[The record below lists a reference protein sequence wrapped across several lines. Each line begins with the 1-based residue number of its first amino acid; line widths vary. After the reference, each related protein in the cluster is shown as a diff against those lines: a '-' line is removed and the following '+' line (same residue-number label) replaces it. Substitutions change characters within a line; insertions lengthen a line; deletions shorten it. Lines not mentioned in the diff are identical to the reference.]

1 MTDEQIKDATNKIK
15 SLADVK
21 TQSMEDVDVI
31 LRVYHQHA
39 SAGDLKIGESQKL
52 DKLLEAHRFV
62 VSLSILPFLSISS
75 QLTRF
80 FPPASDSVNGDD
92 TPPQTKRQRTDV

>member
-62 VSLSILPFLSISS
+62 APLWSPFFFLSAADLPFHPLPFR
-75 QLTRF
+75 LLVTL
-80 FPPASDSVNGDD
+80 
-92 TPPQTKRQRTDV
+92 